1 MGMGKSFRLA
11 SKYAGDYGRM
21 VLQFPNGNFTVVM
34 DVRFPNDGQLRD
46 NYEFMQEAEKLYNR
60 RIRKSV

>member
-21 VLQFPNGNFTVVM
+21 VLQFPNGDFTVWSIVSLLM
-34 DVRFPNDGQLRD
+34 
-46 NYEFMQEAEKLYNR
+46 
-60 RIRKSV
+60 